1 MLLSIKTKLKLSKA
15 QEITMCKHAGIARF
29 TYNWGLA
36 AWNNLYS
43 YGLKPNKYILKKFF
57 NNHVKPEFTWIKE
70 IGICQKI
77 TQYAFDNLGDA
88 FSRFL
93 SKRGGYA
100 NFKKKGHHDSFTID
114 AGGKPI
120 PVGGKSVKLPTIG
133 WVRTYE
139 GLPHTTCT
147 KITISRTADSW
158 FIAFAYEQNH
168 EPTVKQYDVVGV
180 DIGVKELATLS
191 TGVVFPNP
199 KHYKTNLEK
208 LRRLS
213 RKFAKKVKGSNNR
226 YKAKIQLAK
235 HHARVAN
242 LRKDTIHQITTF
254 LCKNHAKIVVEDLNV
269 SGMLSNHKLAQ
280 VIADCGFHEFTRQLG
295 YKAKKFGCEIITA
308 SRWFPSS
315 KTCSNCGHIQ
325 DMPLKERTY
334 NCGSCGHS
342 IDRDL
347 NAAINLSQ
355 CVARVP
361 RVEAPGVSR
370 LASSRKLTEG

>member
-1 MLLSIKTKLKLSKA
+1 MLLSIKTKLKLNSN
-15 QEITMCKHAGIARF
+15 QETIMSKHAGIARF

-36 AWNNLYS
+36 TWNNLFKD
-43 YGLKPNKYILKKFF
+43 GLKPNKYILKKFF
-57 NNHVKPEFTWIKE
+57 NNYVKPEFTWIKE
-70 IGICQKI
+70 KGICQKI
-77 TQYAFDNLGDA
+77 TQYAFDHLGDA

-93 SKRGGYA
+93 AKKGGYP

-120 PVGGKSVKLPTIG
+120 AVGGKSVKLPTIG
-133 WVRTYE
+133 WVKTYE
-139 GLPHTTCT
+139 GLPHTVCT

-158 FIAFAYEQNH
+158 FIAFAYEQKH
-168 EPTVKQYDVVGV
+168 EPTIKRHDVVGV
-180 DIGVKELATLS
+180 DLGVKELATLS

-208 LRRLS
+208 LTYVTRS
-213 RKFAKKVKGSNNR
+213 FARKVKGSNNR
-226 YKAKIQLAK
+226 HKAKTQLAK

-242 LRKDTIHQITTF
+242 LRKNTLHQITTF

-269 SGMLSNHKLAQ
+269 SGMLLNHKLAQ
-280 VIADCGFHEFTRQLG
+280 VIAAKGGFHEFKRQLE
-295 YKAKKFGCEIITA
+295 YKAKKFGCEIIIA

-334 NCGSCGHS
+334 NCISCGHS
-342 IDRDL
+342 MDRDL
-347 NAAINLSQ
+347 NAAINLS
-355 CVARVP
+355 
-361 RVEAPGVSR
+361 R
-370 LASSRKLTEG
+370 LAKA